1 MLKAA
6 SSDSAAEETLQ
17 TRICQTRCS
26 FSRRRRGHLL
36 SQPSRS
42 RGEGEPVRGGG
53 VDVRLWAGM
62 NMLTPKSPVT
72 EGRSLRVSS
81 CSIGPEGSRTNRAAG
96 NRPSRTPS
104 HRMSQRLRWAPAGL
118 YPRVPPRLISCC
130 RFSSRPPVNHRS
142 RSPPCNHFKFSR

>member
-1 MLKAA
+1 MLKAAA

-53 VDVRLWAGM
+53 VDVDEYVDSEKRR
-62 NMLTPKSPVT
+62 PVT
-72 EGRSLRVSS
+72 EG
-81 CSIGPEGSRTNRAAG
+81 P
-96 NRPSRTPS
+96 
-104 HRMSQRLRWAPAGL
+104 MSPRELVFRRRRGL
-118 YPRVPPRLISCC
+118 AD
-130 RFSSRPPVNHRS
+130 
-142 RSPPCNHFKFSR
+142 KQGGG

>member
-6 SSDSAAEETLQ
+6 ASGDSAAEETLQ

-53 VDVRLWAGM
+53 VDVDEYVDSEKRR
-62 NMLTPKSPVT
+62 PVT

-81 CSIGPEGSRTNRAAG
+81 CSVGAEGSRTKAAAG
-96 NRPSRTPS
+96 
-104 HRMSQRLRWAPAGL
+104 
-118 YPRVPPRLISCC
+118 
-130 RFSSRPPVNHRS
+130 
-142 RSPPCNHFKFSR
+142 